1 MLVQSL
7 TRNRALPRG
16 RNLDNCIQIP
26 LTASVID
33 SSSCSCSF
41 LKFAHVNVQSC
52 RNQTVQIHEF
62 ISDNDFDVLFL
73 TETWLYDQGD
83 EAYIT
88 DMTPDG
94 YQFHSFPRCG
104 RRGGGIALVSINIS

>member
-1 MLVQSL
+1 M
-7 TRNRALPRG
+7 
-16 RNLDNCIQIP
+16 
-26 LTASVID
+26 
-33 SSSCSCSF
+33 
-41 LKFAHVNVQSC
+41 
-52 RNQTVQIHEF
+52 QIHEF
-62 ISDNDFDVLFL
+62 ITDNEFDVLFM

-104 RRGGGIALVSINIS
+104 RRDGGIALGPVAQLTVS